1 MKKLLAILGT
11 MAISS
16 TGASLVIA
24 CDNPTKNDSKKPET
38 KPETPTNSG
47 SNETSN
53 QGSNEGSN
61 KEKDNSEPSKPTKP
75 VKPASGTASLVS
87 KTDISAWSSIF
98 MDSITGEDIQDHSV
112 EEKEKADKAKNKEFV
127 EVLDE
132 INKLSVT
139 FEKELKALA
148 EKVKEAKEQADKLA
162 KQKEKADKA
171 KNKEFVEV
179 LDEINKLTPTLENEL
194 KQLAQKFKE
203 IKEKLAKE
211 KELKDQKNNK
221 EFVEVL
227 DEINKLSVTF
237 EKELKALFKK
247 IGENELE
254 KERLYKEFTTSSSNA
269 TKYYFEALDT
279 KKEVSEWNFE
289 RGRLVELISSI
300 DRQVKEL
307 KSSGKDIKS
316 VIDTV
321 KSNLENYKNSIKEH
335 KNSKV
340 FWKYEMW
347 THWLED
353 VLTNLKNQ
361 NQ

>member
-112 EEKEKADKAKNKEFV
+112 EE
-127 EVLDE
+127 
-132 INKLSVT
+132 
-139 FEKELKALA
+139 
-148 EKVKEAKEQADKLA
+148 
-162 KQKEKADKA
+162 KEKADKA

>member
-11 MAISS
+11 MAISL

-24 CDNPTKNDSKKPET
+24 CDNPAKKESKSSVDKPGS
-38 KPETPTNSG
+38 KPVESTNSG

-61 KEKDNSEPSKPTKP
+61 KEKDNSKPS
-75 VKPASGTASLVS
+75 KPASGTASLVS

-98 MDSITGEDIQDHSV
+98 MDSITGEDIQDYSA
-112 EEKEKADKAKNKEFV
+112 EEKEAADKAKNKEFV

-132 INKLSVT
+132 VNKLSAT
-139 FEKELKALA
+139 FEKELKALF

-162 KQKEKADKA
+162 KQKEAADKA

-179 LDEINKLTPTLENEL
+179 LDEVNKLSATFEKEL

-227 DEINKLSVTF
+227 DEVNKLSATF

-247 IGENELE
+247 IADNELE

-269 TKYYFEALDT
+269 TEYYFETLDT
-279 KKEVSEWNFE
+279 KEEVREWNFE
-289 RGRLVELISSI
+289 KGRLVELISSI

-307 KSSGKDIKS
+307 KGSGQDIKS

-321 KSNLENYKNSIKEH
+321 ESNLRNYKDNIENQ

-347 THWLED
+347 SYWLED
-353 VLTNLKNQ
+353 VLANLKKQ
-361 NQ
+361 K